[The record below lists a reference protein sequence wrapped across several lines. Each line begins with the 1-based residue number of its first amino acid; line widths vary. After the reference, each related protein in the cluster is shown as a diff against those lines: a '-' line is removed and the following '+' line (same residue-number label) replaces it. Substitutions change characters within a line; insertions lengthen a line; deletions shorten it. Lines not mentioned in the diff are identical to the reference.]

1 MNFRK
6 LIGIT
11 ILAGSLSIS
20 PTVSAQEKKCE
31 GPAQLC
37 QEISELQNQL
47 ENQKSLR
54 QAAESKE
61 TEEVSKARVEAK
73 KEDDHEKEERMKK
86 VIGLAALMA
95 VVLKLL
101 ISSLNSWKGYFTT
114 DKQKA
119 WLKVSLV
126 GVGFITFLLT
136 NIGYG
141 IPWWQALIL
150 AGGGPA
156 SIAVHEVTKLVPVLR
171 GKKKLAEA
179 EQETSEEPTEGA

>member
-1 MNFRK
+1 MNIRK
-6 LIGIT
+6 YVSIALFSGI
-11 ILAGSLSIS
+11 ILSGSKGF
-20 PTVSAQEKKCE
+20 AQGQKCE

-37 QEISELQNQL
+37 QEISELQEQL
-47 ENQKSLR
+47 ENQKNLR
-54 QAAESKE
+54 KAAESKE
-61 TEEVSKARVEAK
+61 SEEVSKARAEGRRA
-73 KEDDHEKEERMKK
+73 DDHEKEERMKK

-95 VVLKLL
+95 VILKLMV
-101 ISSLNSWKGYFTT
+101 SSLNSWKGYFTT

-119 WLKVSLV
+119 WLKVSLI
-126 GVGFITFLLT
+126 GIGFITFLLT

-171 GKKKLAEA
+171 GKKKLADA
-179 EQETSEEPTEGA
+179 EKESTECSEES